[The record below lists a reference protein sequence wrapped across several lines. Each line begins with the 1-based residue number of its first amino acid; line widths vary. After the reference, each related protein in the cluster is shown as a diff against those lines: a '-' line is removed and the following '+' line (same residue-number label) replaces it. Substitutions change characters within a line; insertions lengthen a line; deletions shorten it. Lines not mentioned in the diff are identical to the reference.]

1 MRPTAGITTDAAH
14 SMKNGLTQY
23 RGVDLATGAE
33 IFRKDLGNMT
43 VNAGEFLGVVAA
55 VRYIIE
61 NSHSPA
67 VIYTDSLTAIAWFR
81 GRKTASKKRIS
92 ALFKAEVFLQ
102 FMAAEIERIDVRHW
116 DNELWGETPADFN
129 HK

>member
-1 MRPTAGITTDAAH
+1 MRPAAGIATDAAH
-14 SMKNGLTQY
+14 SIKNSLTQY

-33 IFRKDLGNMT
+33 LFREELGNMT

-61 NSHSPA
+61 NGHSPA
-67 VIYTDSLTAIAWFR
+67 VVYTDSATAITWFTNK
-81 GRKTASKKRIS
+81 KTASKKRIS

-102 FMAAEIERIDVRHW
+102 VMAAEVNRIEVRHW
-116 DNELWGETPADFN
+116 DNDGGGEIPADFGN
-129 HK
+129 K